1 MLCEKHMDKDRNLDI
16 RVSSDKFALDVS
28 HQMLSQFVREA
39 ALFFRPV
46 QKRKTNISIFTSLLT
61 PTKQKED
68 A

>member
-1 MLCEKHMDKDRNLDI
+1 MLCEKHMNKDRNLNI
-16 RVSSDKFALDVS
+16 HVSSDEFALDVS
-28 HQMLSQFVREA
+28 HQTLSQFVREA